1 MGWIS
6 LYRSIKKH
14 WIFENDKFFKWWI
27 IILFEVNH
35 SETKVNIGY
44 NIYELHKGQS
54 AKSIRTWANLFN
66 CGTKQATKFF
76 DLLEKDNM
84 ITREILGKGKQSST
98 LINVTNYNE
107 YQTQEKRNVPIKGN
121 ARETQGKRNRHTDNN
136 YNNYNNEKNDNKKE
150 IIPYSKKEKLFSED
164 VLNCYDCLINFFPEN
179 LWPKKKEDWLDTI
192 DKLNRIDN
200 VPFEKIIELTKK
212 AREDCF
218 WSGTFLS
225 LKKLRTKNNDG
236 IMYIVVFNEKFKKKK
251 LTPTEKIFET
261 AKKNLENW

>member
-1 MGWIS
+1 MAKDKKSFLAYCDWMESFEELSDEEAGK
-6 LYRSIKKH
+6 LVKHLFRYVNDLNPETDDKLIKLCF
-14 WIFENDKFFKWWI
+14 IPI
-27 IILFEVNH
+27 
-35 SETKVNIGY
+35 
-44 NIYELHKGQS
+44 
-54 AKSIRTWANLFN
+54 
-66 CGTKQATKFF
+66 
-76 DLLEKDNM
+76 
-84 ITREILGKGKQSST
+84 KQS
-98 LINVTNYNE
+98 LKRDLKKYDNYI
-107 YQTQEKRNVPIKGN
+107 EKQRANGAKGG
-121 ARETQGKRNRHTDNN
+121 RP
-136 YNNYNNEKNDNKKE
+136 KKE
-150 IIPYSKKEKLFSED
+150 IEKPKKPKPFLENPTEPKKADSVNVSDSVIVNGKVNDTIKEITISPKKEKLFSED